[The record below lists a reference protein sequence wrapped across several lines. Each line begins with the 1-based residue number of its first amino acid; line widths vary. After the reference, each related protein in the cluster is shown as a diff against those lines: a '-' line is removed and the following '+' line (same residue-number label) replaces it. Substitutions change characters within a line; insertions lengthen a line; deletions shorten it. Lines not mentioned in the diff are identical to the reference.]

1 MLGVNIPTSHKQVT
15 MTAPA
20 ELVRTPSPWFAP
32 PVPAYM
38 REPGTNYM
46 SIITSHGTIV
56 LPNGQL
62 ESANYVE
69 DAQQGDAITKGVP
82 VKPKRKMP
90 WSR

>member
-1 MLGVNIPTSHKQVT
+1 MLGVNIPTCHKEVAFT
-15 MTAPA
+15 NNGPLMRA
-20 ELVRTPSPWFAP
+20 PSPYFAP

-46 SIITSHGTIV
+46 SIVTSHGVVV

-62 ESANYVE
+62 EDANYIE
-69 DAQQGDAITKGVP
+69 NAQQGDSITKGQP

-90 WSR
+90 WSK